1 LKKWRKDSPAKMTE
15 FINYLEGLEELEDE
29 EKEEL
34 TGKLQELVLE
44 ALG

>member
-1 LKKWRKDSPAKMTE
+1 LSE
-15 FINYLEGLEELEDE
+15 FINYMGELEELEDE

>member
-1 LKKWRKDSPAKMTE
+1 MTD
-15 FINYLEGLEELEDE
+15 FINYLEELEELEDE

>member
-1 LKKWRKDSPAKMTE
+1 MTE
-15 FINYLEGLEELEDE
+15 FIDYMEELEELEDE

-34 TGKLQELVLE
+34 TAKLQELVLE